1 MRVDTNLLTA
11 SIVAQTLVD
20 VIAST
25 SIPAEEE
32 TLTTTTRVASGVVVA
47 VVAAALLAFL
57 TLVYISASLPV
68 GHQAVA
74 AAAGADGSL
83 PRVLTLV
90 VAAPVADG
98 AEVDHLHLDSVA

>member
-1 MRVDTNLLTA
+1 MNHEDTQAPNNNFDRRGRWARAHTPR
-11 SIVAQTLVD
+11 D
-20 VIAST
+20 
-25 SIPAEEE
+25 
-32 TLTTTTRVASGVVVA
+32 TR
-47 VVAAALLAFL
+47 
-57 TLVYISASLPV
+57 TSASLPV

-98 AEVDHLHLDSVA
+98 AEVDHLHLDSWQHQPTTQMWEALDQNLDNSPNTRGEITYTK